1 MDYTSVHLKV
11 PKEASELVD
20 AAIELILKVKSIAQ
34 NGVQIEELSEIV
46 AVSLEVLSQARDY
59 EAIKEELNGDS
70 ESSAN
75 LAALTGVKILKALDL
90 VS

>member
-46 AVSLEVLSQARDY
+46 AVSLEVLAQARDY